1 MDRKIASSPTESVA
15 PGLVHDESHQR
26 FVRPMAPSDA
36 FVTYRWQGERM
47 VLNHIE
53 IDRSLRGT
61 GVGESFAKEVL
72 THLQDSPLEIRL
84 TCPYLRHVASMNEQ
98 WRRKYAVS

>member
-1 MDRKIASSPTESVA
+1 MNDKTTE
-15 PGLVHDESHQR
+15 LIHDEQNQR
-26 FVRPMAPSDA
+26 FIRRMEPSDG

-53 IDRSLRGT
+53 IDPSLRGT
-61 GVGESFAKEVL
+61 GVGERFAKEVL

-84 TCPYLRHVASMNEQ
+84 TCPYLRHVARSNEG
-98 WRRKYAVS
+98 WRKKFGIE